1 MRITGDNTVVYGQ
14 KLQLST
20 VGGSGTGEITYK
32 VDEVR
37 STGDATI
44 DENGVLTPV
53 KVGSVVITATKAG
66 DVDYS
71 EITSAPFVIMI
82 TQAATSGEPKYHKI
96 TTGGKTLADAGL
108 TLAGSTIHPA
118 DGTLEWIDDAVYF
131 PMTRQSI

>member
-1 MRITGDNTVVYGQ
+1 MVYGQ

-71 EITSAPFVIMI
+71 EITSAPL
-82 TQAATSGEPKYHKI
+82 S
-96 TTGGKTLADAGL
+96 L
-108 TLAGSTIHPA
+108 
-118 DGTLEWIDDAVYF
+118 
-131 PMTRQSI
+131 

>member
-96 TTGGKTLADAGL
+96 TTGGKNPGRRRTDVG
-108 TLAGSTIHPA
+108 
-118 DGTLEWIDDAVYF
+118 
-131 PMTRQSI
+131 RQHHSSGRRYTGVDR